1 MQQEETRLDNIKTN
15 RFESLFQEKSSS
27 QNESKEELARQVTE
41 MILSKDSANELQEA
55 FFRVQKLLACYRC
68 ALLEVETKFRVLN
81 EQFSLQHERNPIEN
95 IKTRLKS
102 PNSIRDK
109 MVRKNLPFTLS
120 SMEENLNDIAGIR
133 VICSFLED
141 IYMLA
146 NCLIQQDDVLLLD
159 WKDYIKNPKENGYR
173 SLHLIIQIPIFLQ
186 DEKKNMKV
194 EVQLRTIAMEFWA
207 NLEHRLRYKKNLKED
222 IVLQTAEELSRCAE
236 ISAMLDEKM
245 QNIRNIIEK

>member
-1 MQQEETRLDNIKTN
+1 MDSSKTDLSIDNFFK
-15 RFESLFQEKSSS
+15 EDAAAQG
-27 QNESKEELARQVTE
+27 ESKEILARQLTD
-41 MILSKDSANELQEA
+41 LLNQTPTHELEEL
-55 FFRVQKLLACYRC
+55 FLRVQKLTSCYRC

-102 PNSIRDK
+102 PNSIREK
-109 MVRKNLPFTLS
+109 MLRKNIPLS
-120 SMEENLNDIAGIR
+120 LTAMEKNLNDIAGIR

-146 NCLIQQDDVLLLD
+146 DCLIQQDDVILLSR
-159 WKDYIKNPKENGYR
+159 KDYIQNPKENGYR

-186 DEKKNMKV
+186 NEKKNMKV

-207 NLEHRLRYKKNLKED
+207 NLEHRLRYKKNLDES
-222 IVLQTAEELSRCAE
+222 IALQTAEELSQCAE

-245 QNIRNIIEK
+245 QNIRNIVEK